1 MPRIFPAPVAVMSR
15 LVGLIRHGSHDELGR
30 ILSGRT
36 SDVALSREGRD
47 EVWALAGALAG
58 TGAGAIHT
66 SPRLRTRETAQILG
80 KALGLAPQD
89 DPALD
94 EIDFGTWAGQG
105 FAQLDGDP
113 AWRRWNA
120 ERATAPTSG
129 GETMAEA
136 TARAAA
142 RLDELAAEGGKP
154 VLCVSHSDIIRGA
167 VCHYLGLTLDN
178 ILRFSVDPARIC
190 WLSVDGQGGAQL
202 LSLNAR
208 G

>member
-1 MPRIFPAPVAVMSR
+1 MSR

-30 ILSGRT
+30 VLSGRK
-36 SDVALSREGRD
+36 SDVALNTEGQD
-47 EVWALAGALAG
+47 EVWALAARLAVAGAA
-58 TGAGAIHT
+58 AIHT
-66 SPRLRTRETAQILG
+66 SPRRRTRETAEILG
-80 KALGLAPQD
+80 KALRLDPQD

-120 ERATAPTSG
+120 QRATAPSAG

-142 RLDELAAEGGKP
+142 RLDALAADGGKP
-154 VLCVSHSDIIRGA
+154 VLCVSHSDIIRGV
-167 VCHYLGLTLDN
+167 VCHYLGLSLDH
-178 ILRFSVDPARIC
+178 ILRFTVDPARIC